1 MEEKA
6 LLKGFVDVFIKL
18 KHLQGSSAYFLIKAK
33 QKKNFEQLES
43 YVKKV

>member
-18 KHLQGSSAYFLIKAK
+18 KHLQGSSAYFS
-33 QKKNFEQLES
+33 N
-43 YVKKV
+43 